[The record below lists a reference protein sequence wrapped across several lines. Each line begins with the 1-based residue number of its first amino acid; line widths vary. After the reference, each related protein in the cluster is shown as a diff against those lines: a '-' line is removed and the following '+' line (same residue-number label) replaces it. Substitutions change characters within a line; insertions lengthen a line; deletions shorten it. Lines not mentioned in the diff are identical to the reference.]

1 MNRGRILLLRRYY
14 LSLLTGLVFAFLQ
27 TAEAPCQTAD
37 LVLVGGNFATMDEAN
52 PRAEAIAISKDRI
65 LAIGSNAQIKS
76 LMRAETKVIDLEGK
90 FAMPGLIEGHAHFLG
105 LGESMMML
113 NLSKATSWDE
123 IVTQVGDAAQ
133 VTPPGQWIIGRGWHQ
148 SKWNQPPS
156 PNVEGYPTS
165 DAISKL
171 TPNHPVLLTHA
182 SGHMSFANDYAMSLA
197 GVDSNSQPPAGGEIL
212 KSDSGKPIGV
222 FRETAQSLIQA
233 AQARDERQKPAAQRS
248 ADLRQAI
255 ELASRA
261 CLENGITSFQDAGS
275 SFEAVDLL
283 RQLALTGELPV
294 RLFVMLRESN
304 ERLEARIKNYKLI
317 GIGNDFLTVRA
328 LKVSIDGALGPH
340 GAWLLAP
347 YDDLPSSSG
356 LNTVPLESA
365 TRTAE
370 IAIANGF
377 QLCIHAIGDRANRE
391 VLDIYE
397 KQFRLHPSGVPR
409 RWRIEHA
416 QHLHP
421 DDIARFGKLNVIA
434 AMQGVHCTSDAVFV
448 PKRLGMRRSQEGAYV
463 WRSLV
468 DSGAVVV
475 NGTDA
480 PVENINPFDSI
491 FASVTRQL
499 TEGIT
504 FFPEQ
509 CLTRE
514 EALKSYTIDC
524 AYAAFEE
531 TSKGSLVPGK
541 LADIVVLSR
550 DLVQCPSSEIKST
563 QVLMTIVGGKI
574 VFEK

>member
-1 MNRGRILLLRRYY
+1 
-14 LSLLTGLVFAFLQ
+14 
-27 TAEAPCQTAD
+27 
-37 LVLVGGNFATMDEAN
+37 MDEAN

-76 LMRAETKVIDLEGK
+76 LMRAETKVIDLAGK

-113 NLSKATSWDE
+113 NLSTATSWDE
-123 IVTQVGDAAQ
+123 IVTQVGEAAK

-165 DAISKL
+165 EAISQL

-182 SGHMSFANDYAMSLA
+182 SGHMSFANDYAMALA

-222 FRETAQSLIQA
+222 FRETAQSLIEA

-421 DDIARFGKLNVIA
+421 DDIARFGQLNVIA

-468 DSGAVVV
+468 DAGAVVV

-480 PVENINPFDSI
+480 PVESINPFDSI
-491 FASVTRQL
+491 FATVTRQL
-499 TEGIT
+499 TDDIT

-550 DLVQCPSSEIKST
+550 DLVLCPSSEIKST